1 MEETWLTTFWK
12 LLAGLVAMLLGQLAP
27 VKDIVHLLVF
37 LFIADMLVGWWAA
50 VRVKGEKFSAKV
62 IWRTTIPRLL
72 ISLLL
77 IIGAFLWDNVYEQNV
92 VATYKLIGWFI
103 SGVLLANIAQNG
115 YRITKWDVF
124 FGLADWLRKK
134 LEEHDGPAMPEH
146 KNE

>member
-115 YRITKWDVF
+115 YRI
-124 FGLADWLRKK
+124 R
-134 LEEHDGPAMPEH
+134 H
-146 KNE
+146 